1 MDNGREIA
9 QTTWNQIPTMTKMA
23 CGARERMFDAKG
35 TLTFKV
41 GGKPMRFVC
50 IELDPSD
57 TYNVEHYRLK
67 RGSYDKVSLESASGV
82 YADALGE
89 IVYHMVNK

>member
-1 MDNGREIA
+1 MSNGRDIA
-9 QTTWNQIPTMTKMA
+9 QTTWQQISTQTKMA
-23 CGARERMFDAKG
+23 CGARERMFDAAG

-50 IELDPSD
+50 VELDASD

-67 RGSYDKVSLESASGV
+67 RGSYDKVSLEAVSGV
-82 YADALGE
+82 YADRLSE
-89 IVYHMVNK
+89 VVYRMVNK